1 MNKVIVEN
9 GFVTFVYEG
18 EVPEMHPDVLVLDA
32 PPEVKDGWVYEDG
45 KFSEPEAPVFSYT
58 DQRYWNYPS
67 ISDQLDMM
75 YWDKVNGTNQWQQA
89 ITTVKATYPKEVEE

>member
-32 PPEVKDGWVYEDG
+32 SPEVKDGWVYEDG
-45 KFSEPEAPVFSYT
+45 KFSEPEIPVPSYT
-58 DQRYWNYPS
+58 EMRELNYPS
-67 ISDQLDMM
+67 ILEQLDMM

-89 ITTVKATYPKEVEE
+89 ITTVKATYPKDAEE